1 MEERDGSATASTS
14 DVLQAYRDARAQAE
28 DETWASR
35 VLALSVTQGVRLDV
49 LERELWGALE
59 LVRESGEPAEDLYGP
74 AQEWAQDRIEERVA
88 RGQRVVDS
96 VADTEWRDVPV
107 VGSVVAGIL
116 SLLIL
121 AVWWARDG
129 LTTDYTAGLLLLPV
143 ASGFGIILALATW
156 ERVLRR
162 HSWTIAV
169 TIGLVL
175 AAVGVGLLTWLVW
188 GTRGEVVATGSV
200 FWLAALSAAHFG
212 VAALLE
218 RVLQSQDRRPR
229 PRPVRVRDDEEWE
242 RDLAGALRFRLDLRE
257 AQVRDIV
264 REARAHTVE
273 SGRSLEED
281 FGAADGY
288 AASFPRDRRA
298 AARRIAW
305 ARSAMVLVAAFLAFG
320 GLLDRLA
327 WAEVSWVGL
336 TVLVLAGG
344 LATSAWRR
352 YLAEG

>member
-1 MEERDGSATASTS
+1 M
-14 DVLQAYRDARAQAE
+14 
-28 DETWASR
+28 SR
-35 VLALSVTQGVRLDV
+35 PKTV
-49 LERELWGALE
+49 
-59 LVRESGEPAEDLYGP
+59 YGP
-74 AQEWAQDRIEERVA
+74 AQEWPRTGIEERVA

-200 FWLAALSAAHFG
+200 FWLAAC
-212 VAALLE
+212 
-218 RVLQSQDRRPR
+218 
-229 PRPVRVRDDEEWE
+229 
-242 RDLAGALRFRLDLRE
+242 RL
-257 AQVRDIV
+257 
-264 REARAHTVE
+264 H
-273 SGRSLEED
+273 
-281 FGAADGY
+281 
-288 AASFPRDRRA
+288 
-298 AARRIAW
+298 
-305 ARSAMVLVAAFLAFG
+305 
-320 GLLDRLA
+320 
-327 WAEVSWVGL
+327 
-336 TVLVLAGG
+336 
-344 LATSAWRR
+344 TSASQRSSSGSCR
-352 YLAEG
+352 ARIDAPAAGPPA